1 MQSNLDEGDA
11 HHGDGDGDGDGDP
24 TSIDKYLFE
33 LWAYKEMQSPER
45 LYDVVVH
52 DDHQEADVLGDRI
65 AIMASGRVQCCG
77 SPFFLKQKLGS
88 GYTLEV
94 YWMQEGVSSDLGE

>member
-1 MQSNLDEGDA
+1 MGLAHLLEEGS
-11 HHGDGDGDGDGDP
+11 HHPPHHALHGGR
-24 TSIDKYLFE
+24 SCIVVVVV
-33 LWAYKEMQSPER
+33 
-45 LYDVVVH
+45 VVVH